1 MADETTDVSKQEQMS
16 LCIRYIDPDLTYPL
30 IQEDFLKVYD
40 GATSMSGHLNGAQAV
55 IRKKYPKALFV
66 HCSAHSLN
74 LAINDACKITVVR
87 NTMGSV
93 SSVCNFFRGSA
104 QRTYVLKNHVIN
116 HFPSIR
122 HTVLLSIPKPPPKI
136 FPIYAHGTSLSLT
149 YDDAQ
154 PVYLKPWLEDLQKS
168 INTETSNKA
177 YQLLS
182 VILNGQFFITLSIIE
197 KVFAYTLPLC
207 YHLQAV
213 NSDLTAACDHVQ
225 NIIDALSNLRENS
238 DSNFKLIYDKC
249 NQILIDVGSEVT
261 IPRCVKK
268 QTNRDNTPSKSPE
281 EYYRRTIFNSFL
293 DRTIVHLS
301 DHFKKHKQIITDL
314 EKLIPSRI
322 NPDSTVFNEK
332 FCTWK
337 LKWLKYNIDK
347 KPSNAVESLL
357 ECNKRF
363 FPNIRK
369 LLEIL
374 ATLPLSTATAERTF
388 STLRRLKTYLRNT
401 TGEDRLTGLAL
412 LLKQKEINVDPYEV

>member
-1 MADETTDVSKQEQMS
+1 MCETRWILRHD
-16 LCIRYIDPDLTYPL
+16 
-30 IQEDFLKVYD
+30 
-40 GATSMSGHLNGAQAV
+40 
-55 IRKKYPKALFV
+55 
-66 HCSAHSLN
+66 
-74 LAINDACKITVVR
+74 AINRFKE
-87 NTMGSV
+87 M
-93 SSVCNFFRGSA
+93 
-104 QRTYVLKNHVIN
+104 Y
-116 HFPSIR
+116 
-122 HTVLLSIPKPPPKI
+122 IPI
-136 FPIYAHGTSLSLT
+136 IHA
-149 YDDAQ
+149 
-154 PVYLKPWLEDLQKS
+154 LEDLQKS

-207 YHLQAV
+207 YNLQTV

-268 QTNRDNTPSKSPE
+268 QTNRDNTPSQSPE

-293 DRTIVHLS
+293 DHTIVHLS
-301 DHFKKHKQIITDL
+301 DRFIKHKQIITDL

-322 NPDSTVFNEK
+322 NVNSLDLSKDTIIFYESLLPDSTVFNEE
-332 FCTWK
+332 FSTWK
-337 LKWLKYNIDK
+337 LKWLKDNIEK

-357 ECNKRF
+357 ECDERF

-374 ATLPLSTATAERTF
+374 ATLPVSTATAERTF

-412 LLKQKEINVDPYEV
+412 LSIQKEINVDPNEVVRRFALIPRRQGFFFILSNN